1 MAAKKS
7 SKKGK
12 EGARE
17 AFKGT
22 IEVAFDYNGGTRY
35 NIESGHIV
43 YIMIESNYLSD
54 SVIPVVF
61 MSINVN
67 SKMYSMITE
76 SNKTS
81 KFYLKIEKTNV
92 MGNVP
97 ITKKVL
103 EGAFSYVTSAT
114 SPNITD
120 KLNSTNKGET
130 DNSFRSINVG
140 LVQTEMIDL
149 MRKSF
154 DEGVYRDTDQN
165 TLLGLALEGLPKVVI
180 ETPQYN
186 EPIKQ
191 EIYKPSASRYR
202 FIEQIFNM
210 KSFYDTRYTFFMD
223 FDRTYLLSQK
233 GNAVDAG
240 DGDCNSII
248 IEIGDVDDR
257 ETFYSGFKV
266 ENGAYR
272 IRVNASDT
280 NVVVNEGTEKV
291 TNNIVAID
299 DEKSLQDLKLNMN
312 NTAGSAT
319 KPMYVR
325 SRDAAILKNSMENDT
340 VLVEIMKQNIDSTV
354 FTPNKEIN
362 VNHYGKYAKYN
373 GRYLLNYKREFY
385 KMSADQFTVT
395 CNVGLKKVNS
405 NEVSGAESDNYTT
418 DNPAVSPS
426 ASISSSSNK
435 AISYPSRKASR

>member
-7 SKKGK
+7 SKRK
-12 EGARE
+12 ESARE

-22 IEVAFDYNGGTRY
+22 IEVAFDHNGGKRY
-35 NIESGHIV
+35 EIESGHIV

-54 SVIPVVF
+54 SVIPLVF

-103 EGAFSYVTSAT
+103 EGSFSYVTSST

-120 KLNSTNKGET
+120 ELNDPEKGDT

-140 LVQTEMIDL
+140 LVQTEMIDA
-149 MRKSF
+149 MKKSF
-154 DEGVYRDTDQN
+154 DQGVYRNTDQN
-165 TLLGLALEGLPKVVI
+165 TLIGIALEGLPKVVI
-180 ETPQYN
+180 EPPLYN

-191 EIYKPSASRYR
+191 EIFKPSSSRYR
-202 FIEQIFNM
+202 FLEQIFTM
-210 KSFYDTRYTFFMD
+210 KSFYDTRFTFFMD
-223 FDRTYLLSQK
+223 FDRAYLLSQK
-233 GNAVDAG
+233 GNAVPAG

-248 IEIGDVDDR
+248 IDIAEIDER
-257 ETFYSGFKV
+257 EAFYSGFKID
-266 ENGAYR
+266 NGAYK
-272 IRVNASDT
+272 IKVNASDT

-291 TNNIVAID
+291 TNNIIAID
-299 DEKSLQDLKLNMN
+299 DEKNLQNLKLNMN
-312 NTAGSAT
+312 NTANSEV

-325 SRDAAILKNSMENDT
+325 SRDAAILKNSMENDS

-373 GRYLLNYKREFY
+373 GKYLLNYKREFY

-395 CNVGLKKVNS
+395 CNVGLKKVTS
-405 NEVSGAESDNYTT
+405 DEVSGAYSDNYKS
-418 DNPAVSPS
+418 DNPAVSQS
-426 ASISSSSNK
+426 ASVSSSSNK
-435 AISYPSRKASR
+435 AIQYPSTKASR